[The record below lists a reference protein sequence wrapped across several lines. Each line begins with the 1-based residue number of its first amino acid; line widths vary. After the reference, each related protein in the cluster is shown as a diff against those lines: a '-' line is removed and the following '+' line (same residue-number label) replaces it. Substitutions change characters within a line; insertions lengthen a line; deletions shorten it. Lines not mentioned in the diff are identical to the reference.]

1 MSREGSKG
9 ISYYVSS
16 TLGVK
21 ATEVR
26 KPITRAPLPPQPV
39 GPVEGEQQWA
49 AFPAALVALACLI
62 FIVSSAGVCY
72 ICYKWSRYNSY
83 KDQVQRVV
91 MPPRSYE
98 PVYMDHSPSLKQYET
113 QVYIICCPSCDPVY
127 NLFKSYYKSL
137 FSPSGS

>member
-1 MSREGSKG
+1 MSRESSKG

-16 TLGVK
+16 TLGVR

-26 KPITRAPLPPQPV
+26 KPITRAPVPLTPGGV
-39 GPVEGEQQWA
+39 GGLAGGDVQWA

-62 FIVSSAGVCY
+62 FIVSSAGICF
-72 ICYKWSRYNSY
+72 ICYKWSRYTAY

-91 MPPRSYE
+91 RPPRSYANLTE

-113 QVYIICCPSCDPVY
+113 QVSLVEPSKM
-127 NLFKSYYKSL
+127 F
-137 FSPSGS
+137 